1 MAERFKAPAWKA
13 CSRAIVSRVRLPSS
27 PPEFVILL
35 VQINPMPIF
44 KTAILPYHH
53 LFKDLKNN
61 LSIKIFIWGLLYS
74 LLLLYTMG
82 VVDRIVGSGN
92 TNTLTLLKSII
103 YIQQLPIIFFVVFS
117 LKQIYML
124 TISSQPFI
132 SQITAD
138 FKSIQSDNRVFRSFT
153 IYAFIAYVPLY
164 LLSALIG
171 YNFSWSLLVLI
182 LFPGYF
188 FVFPAFVLIERPQ
201 TTYLQSVLL
210 VNKAIHKKSKL
221 ILITSIT
228 AAIFMLVH
236 EIVRSILVGF
246 IAYKVVV
253 SNGQN
258 ATTGLMLAVAGL
270 WDFITIYLG
279 MIIYIKLSL
288 ILYLRFRNPVKHNA
302 LS

>member
-1 MAERFKAPAWKA
+1 M
-13 CSRAIVSRVRLPSS
+13 
-27 PPEFVILL
+27 
-35 VQINPMPIF
+35 
-44 KTAILPYHH
+44 
-53 LFKDLKNN
+53 
-61 LSIKIFIWGLLYS
+61 
-74 LLLLYTMG
+74 
-82 VVDRIVGSGN
+82 
-92 TNTLTLLKSII
+92 
-103 YIQQLPIIFFVVFS
+103 
-117 LKQIYML
+117 
-124 TISSQPFI
+124 
-132 SQITAD
+132 
-138 FKSIQSDNRVFRSFT
+138 
-153 IYAFIAYVPLY
+153 
-164 LLSALIG
+164 
-171 YNFSWSLLVLI
+171 
-182 LFPGYF
+182 
-188 FVFPAFVLIERPQ
+188 
-201 TTYLQSVLL
+201 QSVLL

-288 ILYLRFRNPVKHNA
+288 ILYLRFRDPVKHNA

>member
-1 MAERFKAPAWKA
+1 M
-13 CSRAIVSRVRLPSS
+13 SRVRIPSS

-44 KTAILPYHH
+44 KTAILAYHH

-74 LLLLYTMG
+74 LLLLYIMG

-117 LKQIYML
+117 LKQIYLL

-210 VNKAIHKKSKL
+210 VSKAIHKKSKL
-221 ILITSIT
+221 ILITFIT
-228 AAIFMLVH
+228 AAVFMLVH

-258 ATTGLMLAVAGL
+258 ATTGLMLALAGL

-288 ILYLRFRNPVKHNA
+288 ILYLRFRDPVKHNA

>member
-1 MAERFKAPAWKA
+1 
-13 CSRAIVSRVRLPSS
+13 
-27 PPEFVILL
+27 
-35 VQINPMPIF
+35 MPIF

-117 LKQIYML
+117 LKQIYLL

-221 ILITSIT
+221 ILITFIT

-288 ILYLRFRNPVKHNA
+288 ILYLRFRDPVKHNA

>member
-1 MAERFKAPAWKA
+1 M
-13 CSRAIVSRVRLPSS
+13 SRVRIPSS

-44 KTAILPYHH
+44 KTAILAYHH

-74 LLLLYTMG
+74 LLLLYIMG

-117 LKQIYML
+117 LKQIYLL

-210 VNKAIHKKSKL
+210 VSKAIHKKSKL
-221 ILITSIT
+221 ILITFIT
-228 AAIFMLVH
+228 AAVFMLVH

-288 ILYLRFRNPVKHNA
+288 ILYLRFRDPVKHNA

>member
-1 MAERFKAPAWKA
+1 
-13 CSRAIVSRVRLPSS
+13 VSRVRIPSS

-44 KTAILPYHH
+44 KTAILAYHH

-74 LLLLYTMG
+74 LLLLYIMG

-117 LKQIYML
+117 LKQIYLL

-210 VNKAIHKKSKL
+210 VSKAIHKKSKL
-221 ILITSIT
+221 ILITFIT
-228 AAIFMLVH
+228 AAVFMLVH

-258 ATTGLMLAVAGL
+258 ATTGLMLALAGL

-288 ILYLRFRNPVKHNA
+288 ILYLRFRDPVKHNA